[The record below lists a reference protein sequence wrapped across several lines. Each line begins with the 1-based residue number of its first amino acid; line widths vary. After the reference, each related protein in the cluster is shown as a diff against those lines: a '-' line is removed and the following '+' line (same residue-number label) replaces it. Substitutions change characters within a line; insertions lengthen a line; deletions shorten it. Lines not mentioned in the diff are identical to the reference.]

1 MRSYILTKFHRLND
15 LRFSSLS
22 AEAERTY
29 DRMYILAGVLDA
41 DGLFIENGRQLSHDE
56 IAYRI
61 RLHTQ
66 AVTKSIKELHKANI
80 LHVNGKGPQIV
91 DWKKEQIDLN
101 TKREKDRGYQAKH
114 RASQAKSDNVRPDS
128 NVSGSVSSIERETQ
142 TQTQTLLSLSKAH
155 REIVETQHPEW
166 IAEAIRVASSN
177 DKTDPKYIAGILRN
191 WITEGRKQHASTKPK
206 NGNSKRA
213 NKQGP
218 VETNYS
224 ASDRENAKHILA
236 AQAARKAKANV

>member
-1 MRSYILTKFHRLND
+1 MRTYILTKFHRLND

-41 DGLFIENGRQLSHDE
+41 DGLFVEKGRQLSHDE

-66 AVTKSIKELHKANI
+66 AVTKSIKELQKANI

-101 TKREKDRGYQAKH
+101 VKREKDRGYQAKH
-114 RASQAKSDNVRPDS
+114 RASQAKSDTVRSDS
-128 NVSGSVSSIERETQ
+128 KGSGSVSDIERETQ
-142 TQTQTLLSLSKAH
+142 TQTQTLLSLSRTH
-155 REIVETQHPEW
+155 REMIETQHPEW
-166 IAEAIRVASSN
+166 VAEAIHIASSN

-191 WITEGRKQHASTKPK
+191 WITEGRKQHATTKPK

-218 VETNYS
+218 IETNYS
-224 ASDRENAKHILA
+224 AADREAAKRAIA
-236 AQAARKAKANV
+236 KRGAKASV